1 MSDTAI
7 ASTAVDL
14 LLALQTAR
22 AHGER
27 LARVLHNLQV
37 VAGQVGWSTP
47 YVIVRARRTGVFKGR
62 IRWQVEGRGSDALA
76 VTARATLAD
85 TGEDVE
91 AQASLALARA
101 EGWTRN
107 PRYTV
112 LPEEM
117 LRHRSAMML
126 VRRYCPEVL
135 TGLPTA
141 DELED
146 LSMAGLLPDATPDD
160 VTGDRQTALQPTTA
174 AVVGA
179 ILMSAARGRV

>member
-47 YVIVRARRTGVFKGR
+47 YVIARARRTGVFKGR
-62 IRWQVEGRGSDALA
+62 IRWQAEGRGSDALA
-76 VTARATLAD
+76 VTARAILAD

-107 PRYTV
+107 PRYAA
-112 LPEEM
+112 LPEQM

-126 VRRYCPEVL
+126 VRLHCPEVL

-141 DELED
+141 DEVED
-146 LSMAGLLPDATPDD
+146 LSTSGLLPDATPGD
-160 VTGDRQTALQPTTA
+160 VPGDRQTALQPTTA

-179 ILMSAARGRV
+179 ILMSAASGRV